1 MPDRRKPP
9 TPIAPITHGESR
21 VNIPTPELAAMME
34 AAAPLRAAYAHRNPD
49 LDPQLIWRG
58 KDMDQV
64 AITADAPPLYCQE
77 QIHPQALIEDLRRSS
92 RVNPGPGPG
101 PDGTTS
107 PTDPGP
113 NLFDHFK
120 LEDQATEARI
130 EFYRHRHAWSNRM
143 ILGDALQVMASLA
156 EREGLKGQV
165 QAIYIDPPYGIR
177 FNSNFQWSTTSRDV
191 KDGKAAHLTREP
203 EQVKAFRDT
212 WRDGIH
218 SYLNYLR
225 DRLVVA
231 RALLADSGSCF
242 VQIGDENVH
251 RVRALMDEVFGEE
264 NFVSQIIFVKTS
276 SASSELV
283 SGVYDV
289 IVWYAKNKE
298 AVKFRDYL
306 LSKEAGAE
314 GATHYTSAQ
323 LSDGTRIPASRVPS
337 QTQHKLF
344 TTSDLT
350 SQRPAQGNDLK
361 TFVYNG
367 AKFTPGAGT
376 FKSDLRGL
384 SRLAKSNRLAISGQ
398 KIRYV
403 RFLND
408 YLASSLSNVWTDTG
422 GGAGAEKRYVV
433 ETSTKVI
440 QRCLLMVTDPGDLV
454 LDPTCGS
461 GTTAYVAEQW
471 GRRWI
476 AIDTSRVA
484 LALARSR
491 LMGARFPWYL
501 LADSK
506 EGQVKLGALAGTAPA
521 DLPVYEDIRHGF
533 VYRRVPHITLK
544 SIANNTEIDTL
555 WDEHQ
560 PAVDRALA
568 TLNTALAAD
577 PPAPLPVS
585 AGGRKWQRVDFAAAP
600 DATTPLPCGATA
612 PANALLE
619 WEVPLDPPED
629 WPDPAR
635 AAMGEFHAARRAR
648 QQAMDASIAAR
659 ADYEHLYDKPFE
671 ARGRIRVAGPFTVE
685 SLSPHRT
692 QAVDEEGELIT
703 DAPDAPPARQA
714 ARTQEA
720 GNYHT
725 AILDNLNRAGVQ
737 QMDRGD
743 RLEFTALSPWPGTHL
758 AAEGRYLEGQAER
771 RAGILIGPQ
780 YGTLQ
785 RADLT
790 AAAREAAEAG
800 FDILIT
806 CAFNYDAH
814 TADLRKLGRLPILQA
829 RMNPDLQMAGE
840 LKAGGGN
847 LFVVFGEP
855 DIELRHEGD
864 MLRVAL
870 LGVDIFRPETGEVRS
885 EEAGDIACWFID
897 TEYDEESFFV
907 RQAYFPGANIPWK
920 HLQAT
925 LKAEVDADAWDQLKR
940 TTSRPFPRPASGRVA
955 VKVINHLGDEV
966 MKVLKVDPPAG

>member
-1 MPDRRKPP
+1 MWNRPLSPP
-9 TPIAPITHGESR
+9 I
-21 VNIPTPELAAMME
+21 
-34 AAAPLRAAYAHRNPD
+34 
-49 LDPQLIWRG
+49 
-58 KDMDQV
+58 
-64 AITADAPPLYCQE
+64 YCQE
-77 QIHPQALIEDLRRSS
+77 QIHPKVLIEDLRRNG
-92 RVNPGPGPG
+92 RGAPPGADAPG
-101 PDGTTS
+101 
-107 PTDPGP
+107 TDPAP
-113 NLFDHFK
+113 DLFDHFK
-120 LEDQATEARI
+120 LEGPAPEEARI
-130 EFYRHRHAWSNRM
+130 EFYRHRHKWSNRM

-191 KDGKAAHLTREP
+191 KDGKAGHLTREP

-218 SYLNYLR
+218 SYLSYLR

-264 NFVSQIIFVKTS
+264 NRVALILFKKKGSQKAGMIEEIND
-276 SASSELV
+276 
-283 SGVYDV
+283 Y
-289 IVWYAKNKE
+289 IVWYYKDRSQGKFRPLFKE
-298 AVKFRDYL
+298 AADEAEITQQYSQVRDPVIGDTSIAALAKADGVGNLYKYQPSEL
-306 LSKEAGAE
+306 ERRHPGAE
-314 GATHYTSAQ
+314 LCASIDITAGGVRTNQSHLFRYCGMVFDPGLKKGKCWKHTAHPDMGPRSGMMRLARAGRLHIGRSQVQYIRKYRDFGLQVVTNWWDEFRGATDQ
-323 LSDGTRIPASRVPS
+323 L
-337 QTQHKLF
+337 
-344 TTSDLT
+344 
-350 SQRPAQGNDLK
+350 
-361 TFVYNG
+361 
-367 AKFTPGAGT
+367 
-376 FKSDLRGL
+376 
-384 SRLAKSNRLAISGQ
+384 
-398 KIRYV
+398 
-403 RFLND
+403 
-408 YLASSLSNVWTDTG
+408 
-422 GGAGAEKRYVV
+422 YVV
-433 ETSTKVI
+433 QTATSVI
-440 QRCLLMVTDPGDLV
+440 QRCLLMTTDPGDLV

-476 AIDTSRVA
+476 TIDTSRVA
-484 LALARSR
+484 LALARTR

-506 EGQVKLGALAGTAPA
+506 EGQAQLGALAGTAPA

-555 WDEHQ
+555 WAEHQ
-560 PAVDRALA
+560 PAVDHALA
-568 TLNTALAAD
+568 TLNAALAAH
-577 PPAPLPVS
+577 PPAPLPIS
-585 AGGRKWQRVDFAAAP
+585 AGGRKGQRVDFAAAP
-600 DATTPLPCGATA
+600 EATTPLPCGDTA

-619 WEVPLDPPED
+619 WEVPMNPPED
-629 WPDPAR
+629 WPAAAR
-635 AAMGEFHAARRAR
+635 TALEAFHAASRTRR
-648 QQAMDASIAAR
+648 QAMDAGIAAR

-692 QAVDEEGELIT
+692 RAVDECGELIT
-703 DAPDAPPARQA
+703 DAPGTRAR
-714 ARTQEA
+714 EA
-720 GNYHT
+720 GNYHK
-725 AILDNLNRAGVQ
+725 AILHNLERAGVQ
-737 QMDRGD
+737 QMDKGD
-743 RLEFTALSPWPGTHL
+743 RLAFTALTPWPGTYL
-758 AAEGRYLEGQAER
+758 AAEGRYTEGQAER

-806 CAFNYDAH
+806 CAFNYAAN
-814 TADLRKLGRLPILQA
+814 TADLRKLGPLPILQA
-829 RMNPDLQMAGE
+829 RMNPDLHMAGE

-855 DIELRHEGD
+855 DIELRQEGD

-870 LGVDIFRPETGEVRS
+870 LGVDIFRPETGEIRS

-897 TEYDEESFFV
+897 TDYNEESFFV

-920 HLQAT
+920 QLQKT
-925 LKAEVDADAWDQLKR
+925 LKGEVDADAWESLKR
-940 TTSRPFPRPASGRVA
+940 TISRPFPPPASGRVA

-966 MKVLKVDPPAG
+966 MKVLKADPPAG